1 MGIHENSTSSF
12 ETSSLDDD
20 SAVLDKEE
28 SNNCQNENDTLEFV
42 FQELPDVTFVVD
54 GIKFPCHLKI
64 LAKECTILRD
74 FVSANGVQQQLSKKQ
89 RRIAKAR
96 QGMCKLSLPSTT
108 TVVELQNI
116 EHKIFRAM
124 LEFLYSGELPA
135 EFYWDQDDTPALEE
149 ESSKEDDDPSGE
161 SRDRSLHHAM
171 GFLQRL
177 LIAADRYDMVSLK
190 HEVEYKLYDE
200 FLYSFT
206 SAELF
211 VWGDSH
217 SCAFLKEKAMDRICK
232 KNGLIDNFVIS
243 NDGWT
248 MIRQSKRL
256 LEELFLHARYAP
268 YGGNNINNDDD
279 ESGYEIDEVNYYKV
293 EYLRSRLSQLGL
305 DIDGTR
311 KMLEERLRPHLDAN
325 HRRFLPT
332 KLTRLLSQRTLQE
345 QQIHVKSIICCS
357 LNKQQ
362 STSPCSE

>member
-1 MGIHENSTSSF
+1 MGTHENSTSSF

-20 SAVLDKEE
+20 SVVLAKEK
-28 SNNCQNENDTLEFV
+28 STKCQNEDDSLKFI

-54 GIKFPCHLKI
+54 GMKFPCHLKI
-64 LAKECTILRD
+64 LAKECTTLRD
-74 FVSANGVQQQLSKKQ
+74 FVSANGIQQQLSKKQ
-89 RRIAKAR
+89 RMIAKAR

-108 TVVELQNI
+108 TVVELQNV

-124 LEFLYSGELPA
+124 LEFLYSGEVPA
-135 EFYWDQDDTPALEE
+135 ELYWDQDDTPSLEE
-149 ESSKEDDDPSGE
+149 ESNTDGDEPSGE
-161 SRDRSLHHAM
+161 LPDWSLHHAM

-190 HEVEYKLYDE
+190 QEVEYKLYDE

-211 VWGDSH
+211 VWADSH

-232 KNGLIDNFVIS
+232 KNGLIDNFTIS

-256 LEELFLHARYAP
+256 LEELFLHARFAP
-268 YGGNNINNDDD
+268 HGGNYIKSDDE
-279 ESGYEIDEVNYYKV
+279 ESGYKIDEANYYKV
-293 EYLRSRLSQLGL
+293 EYLRTRLSQLGL

-311 KMLEERLRPHLDAN
+311 KMLEER
-325 HRRFLPT
+325 
-332 KLTRLLSQRTLQE
+332 
-345 QQIHVKSIICCS
+345 
-357 LNKQQ
+357 
-362 STSPCSE
+362 